1 MSEPV
6 PVQPSES
13 SAPLDLIVFSDD
25 WGRHPSSCQH
35 LVRHLL
41 AGRHRVWWVNTIGT
55 RLPGLN
61 REDWGKVVAKV
72 GQWLGPRPPEAPPE
86 APPDSPPDSPSG
98 ASQAGGVPA
107 NLRVVNPKMYPGF
120 RRGWQRRLNRRLIV
134 SAVHAA
140 LPPREAGRVRV
151 ALTTLP
157 ITADLALPA
166 SEGGL
171 DVDRWVYYCVDD
183 FSVWPGLDADVMRL
197 MEAELVRRVD
207 AAAAVSEVLVAN
219 LGKMGKPATL
229 LTHGI
234 DLAHWGLAGASGV
247 SGGGASGGGGGA
259 AAAGGSAQTDS
270 PAQPQLPGGQM
281 LRPRLPDWW
290 PGDRR
295 PMVLFW
301 GLIDPRLEVSWCRA
315 LAADPR
321 FRGQIVLVGPQ
332 QSADPAL
339 GTLPGVLLPGPVE
352 YERLPA
358 LAQAADVL
366 VMPYRDM
373 PATQAMQP
381 LKFKE
386 YLATGKPVVAR
397 RLPSTQA
404 WSDAADLV
412 DTAGE
417 FVEAVLARSANSLP
431 TATLPGAGVPG
442 GQVQARA
449 RLSAETWAHKARIL
463 ESLLQVQGRVG
474 PTVG

>member
-1 MSEPV
+1 
-6 PVQPSES
+6 
-13 SAPLDLIVFSDD
+13 
-25 WGRHPSSCQH
+25 
-35 LVRHLL
+35 
-41 AGRHRVWWVNTIGT
+41 VN
-55 RLPGLN
+55 LQVLN
-61 REDWGKVVAKV
+61 
-72 GQWLGPRPPEAPPE
+72 PR
-86 APPDSPPDSPSG
+86 
-98 ASQAGGVPA
+98 
-107 NLRVVNPKMYPGF
+107 MYPGF

-140 LPPREAGRVRV
+140 IPPRAAGRVRI

-166 SEGGL
+166 SAGGL

-183 FSVWPGLDADVMRL
+183 FSAWPGLDADVMRA
-197 MEAELVRRVD
+197 MEADLVRRVD
-207 AAAAVSEVLVAN
+207 AACAVSDVLVAN

-229 LTHGI
+229 ITHGI
-234 DLAHWGLAGASGV
+234 DLAHWGWVGSEGSPAGAGGV
-247 SGGGASGGGGGA
+247 GADPGN
-259 AAAGGSAQTDS
+259 GGSAQTDS
-270 PAQPQLPGGQM
+270 SAQPQPQAGQTV
-281 LRPRLPDWW
+281 RAGLPDWW
-290 PGDRR
+290 PGGRR

-315 LAADPR
+315 LSEDPR

-332 QSADPAL
+332 QAADAAL
-339 GTLPGVLLPGPVE
+339 GTIPGVLMPGPVD

-358 LAQAADVL
+358 LARAADVL

-404 WSDAADLV
+404 WSQAADLV

-417 FVEAVLARSANSLP
+417 FVEAVLARCGGGLP
-431 TATLPGAGVPG
+431 AEQA
-442 GQVQARA
+442 QARA
-449 RLSAETWAHKARIL
+449 ALGEETWSHKARIL
-463 ESLLQVQGRVG
+463 KALLDGSPG
-474 PTVG
+474 PTDG